1 MDSFKQGIQAFARE
15 NGIDLIGFAPAER
28 FEGQDERYNPL
39 SIFPEANTVI
49 LLGRRITRGTLRGVE
64 EGSSFY
70 DYQLFG
76 RSWLEDE
83 FISQSCYDVT
93 RFIED
98 AGYEAVPV
106 FPNPKETYGMGV
118 PVDPGRPAPNV
129 APDFAY
135 AAVACGLAEIGLNG
149 EILTPQFGTRQRFQ
163 MIITDAVIEPDP
175 LLEKAVCDQCGR
187 CAVACPLGAIDSV
200 HTRTVEVCGKRM
212 EVAVIDYDLCRSCK
226 NGAQPNR
233 LHPKAEPDRIAA
245 LCNRTCLCHLE
256 EERRVSNLFENP
268 FRQSPAWAKDIY
280 NKNVEVK

>member
-93 RFIED
+93 RGG
-98 AGYEAVPV
+98 AC
-106 FPNPKETYGMGV
+106 FPQPEGDLWHGRA
-118 PVDPGRPAPNV
+118 GRPGPSRA
-129 APDFAY
+129 
-135 AAVACGLAEIGLNG
+135 
-149 EILTPQFGTRQRFQ
+149 QRR
-163 MIITDAVIEPDP
+163 A
-175 LLEKAVCDQCGR
+175 
-187 CAVACPLGAIDSV
+187 
-200 HTRTVEVCGKRM
+200 
-212 EVAVIDYDLCRSCK
+212 
-226 NGAQPNR
+226 
-233 LHPKAEPDRIAA
+233 
-245 LCNRTCLCHLE
+245 
-256 EERRVSNLFENP
+256 
-268 FRQSPAWAKDIY
+268 
-280 NKNVEVK
+280 